1 MKHMSRI
8 RKGQYLYL
16 DSYRRTTPPH
26 IGCLSFIAMT
36 LLMVMTSAAMVGVD
50 ITNFK
55 FNIKQPQNYG
65 TTHRF
70 GY

>member
-8 RKGQYLYL
+8 SRGRYLYL
-16 DSYRRTTPPH
+16 DSYRKTTPLHMERTTF
-26 IGCLSFIAMT
+26 LAMT
-36 LLMVMTSAAMVGVD
+36 VIMVMTCAAMVGVD
-50 ITNFK
+50 ITNFN

-65 TTHRF
+65 TTHRL